1 MSQQITIVCDRCGH
15 TLLPH
20 EKCANAALPIA
31 DDFEPGEVSFS
42 TFDLCS
48 QCTRQLIR
56 WATANQ
62 PLPIHEATPGPSDG
76 D

>member
-1 MSQQITIVCDRCGH
+1 MSQQIAVVCDRCGH
-15 TLLPH
+15 TLLPD

-48 QCTRQLIR
+48 RCTRQLIR

-62 PLPIHEATPGPSDG
+62 PLPTQRGNAGTG
-76 D
+76 